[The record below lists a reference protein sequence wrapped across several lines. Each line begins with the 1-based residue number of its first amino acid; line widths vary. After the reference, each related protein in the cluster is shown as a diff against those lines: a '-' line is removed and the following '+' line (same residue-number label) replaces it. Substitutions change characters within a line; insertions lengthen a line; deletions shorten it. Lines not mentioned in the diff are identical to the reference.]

1 VHLVGYITRIY
12 SWCCYV
18 RKELDV
24 QQHFFIRYSFQ
35 TNNSCSV
42 VFGATDPLPPPQAPV
57 GQGLLIHGVSRSYSK
72 HHTRLD
78 SSGRVISSSQIPLS
92 ENTQKT
98 HNRQTS
104 TPPGGIGTHNLN
116 MRAAADPR
124 LDRAATGTG
133 SPTITMAY
141 RKVNIKLK
149 FTLRTGHEGP
159 QVGVEVCHYSFF
171 NSGVRWGGWS
181 TPSSIRFIQEKDTR
195 YPLYRRLGGPQG
207 RSGRVRKISPTTG
220 IRSPNRPARN
230 ESLYRLSYPGP
241 Q

>member
-1 VHLVGYITRIY
+1 M
-12 SWCCYV
+12 
-18 RKELDV
+18 
-24 QQHFFIRYSFQ
+24 
-35 TNNSCSV
+35 
-42 VFGATDPLPPPQAPV
+42 

-195 YPLYRRLGGPQG
+195 YPFTGGWVGPRAGLDGYGKSRPLQG
-207 RSGRVRKISPTTG
+207 FDPRTVQPVTSRYTD
-220 IRSPNRPARN
+220 
-230 ESLYRLSYPGP
+230 
-241 Q
+241 